1 MDDRVEAKEGKEGSS
16 AFAEPKNPRHNKDK
30 VIPRTASTTK
40 MARQGK
46 KREATPPRRGA
57 RAGVSEMTIVRL
69 AKGAILNAGSIRLRI
84 IRRQRTV
91 ADVPP
96 RA

>member
-1 MDDRVEAKEGKEGSS
+1 MDDRVEAKEGREGSS
-16 AFAEPKNPRHNKDK
+16 AFAEPKNPRHNKD
-30 VIPRTASTTK
+30 IPRPASTTQR
-40 MARQGK
+40 ALQGN
-46 KREATPPRRGA
+46 KREATHPRRGA